1 MARIADVGHLAGVT
15 PSVVSRVLNEDP
27 TLRVREETRQRV
39 LAAARKLD
47 YTPNH
52 AARALRR
59 SRVGALGL
67 AVHDI
72 SNPVY
77 APLIAGAQE
86 AATRT
91 GYVLMLADVSELAR
105 GEATFRRV
113 VGSGSIDGLLLLP
126 AGVGADRA
134 VERAVSGRLPIVV
147 VNERS
152 RTSPSIGL
160 PDRQAMKVATRHLLG
175 LGHREVALLR
185 LDGRGHRARERTA
198 GYKEALS
205 EHGIEPDPSLVVTGG
220 HTAETGRNSMAR
232 LLRRGDGEPSAVV
245 SASVLAAVGA
255 LGAAHAAGVEVP
267 GQLSIIGCHDVFF
280 APYLSPPLTVV
291 RLGLRELGR
300 AAVERLLAQLDL
312 PGTGHDVVAEP
323 APAVVARGTTSPPVA
338 SGNGAVTVRVGVR

>member
-1 MARIADVGHLAGVT
+1 MARIADVGRLAGVT

-39 LAAARKLD
+39 LTAARQLD

-86 AATRT
+86 AASRH
-91 GYVLMLADVSELAR
+91 GYVLMLADVPELAR
-105 GEATFRRV
+105 DEATFRRV

-126 AGVGADRA
+126 AGVSADRA
-134 VERAVSGRLPIVV
+134 VERAVSGRLPTVV

-160 PDRQAMKVATRHLLG
+160 PDRQAMKVATRYLLE
-175 LGHREVALLR
+175 LGHREIALLR
-185 LDGRGHRARERTA
+185 LDGRGHRAKERTA
-198 GYKEALS
+198 GFKEALS
-205 EHGIEPDPSLVVTGG
+205 EHGLEPAPSLVVTGG
-220 HTAETGRNSMAR
+220 HTAETGRDAMAR
-232 LLRRGDGEPSAVV
+232 LLRRDEARPSAVV
-245 SASVLAAVGA
+245 AASVLAAVGA
-255 LGAAHAAGVEVP
+255 LGAAHEVGVRVP
-267 GQLSIIGCHDVFF
+267 AQLSIIGCHDVFF

-291 RLGLRELGR
+291 RLGLRDLGR
-300 AAVERLLAQLDL
+300 AAVERLVAQLDL
-312 PGTGHDVVAEP
+312 RGSGHEVVPEP
-323 APAVVARGTTSPPVA
+323 APTVVVRGTAGPPVG
-338 SGNGAVTVRVGVR
+338 SENGAVTGRVAAR

>member
-1 MARIADVGHLAGVT
+1 MARIADVGRLAGVT
-15 PSVVSRVLNEDP
+15 PSVVSRVLNGDP
-27 TLRVREETRQRV
+27 TLRVREETRERV
-39 LAAARKLD
+39 VAAAKQLD

-77 APLIAGAQE
+77 APLIAGAQD
-86 AATRT
+86 AASQH
-91 GYVLMLADVSELAR
+91 GYVLMLADVPELAR
-105 GEATFRRV
+105 DEEAFRRV

-126 AGVGADRA
+126 AGVSADRA
-134 VERAVSGRLPIVV
+134 VERAASDRLPTVV

-152 RTSPSIGL
+152 RTSPSVGL
-160 PDRQAMKVATRHLLG
+160 PDRQAMEVATRHLLE
-175 LGHREVALLR
+175 LGHRRIALLR
-185 LDGRGHRARERTA
+185 LDGRGHRSRERTA
-198 GYKEALS
+198 GYEEALR

-220 HTAETGRNSMAR
+220 HTAETGRDAMAR
-232 LLRRGDGEPSAVV
+232 LLRRGDGELSAVV

-255 LGAAHAAGVEVP
+255 LGAAHEAGLDVP
-267 GQLSIIGCHDVFF
+267 GQLSIVGCHDVFF

-291 RLGLRELGR
+291 RLGLGELGR

-312 PGTGHDVVAEP
+312 RGTGHDVVAEP
-323 APAVVARGTTSPPVA
+323 APSVVVRGTTAPRA
-338 SGNGAVTVRVGVR
+338 GSGNGTATARVEVR

>member
-1 MARIADVGHLAGVT
+1 MARIADVGRLAGVT
-15 PSVVSRVLNEDP
+15 PSVVSRVLNQDP
-27 TLRVREETRQRV
+27 TLRVRDETRQRV
-39 LAAARKLD
+39 LSAAKQLE

-86 AATRT
+86 AASQH
-91 GYVLMLADVSELAR
+91 GYVLMLADVPELAR
-105 GEATFRRV
+105 DEEVFRRV
-113 VGSGSIDGLLLLP
+113 VGSGAIDGLLLLP
-126 AGVGADRA
+126 AGVEADRI
-134 VERAVSGRLPIVV
+134 VERSASGRLPTVV

-160 PDRQAMKVATRHLLG
+160 PDREATKLATRHLLK
-175 LGHREVALLR
+175 LGHREIALLR

-198 GYKEALS
+198 GYREALA
-205 EHGIEPDPSLVVTGG
+205 EHGIESDHALVLTGG
-220 HTAETGRNSMAR
+220 HTAENGGEAMAR
-232 LLRRGDGEPSAVV
+232 LLRRADGAPSAVV

-255 LGAAHAAGVEVP
+255 LGAARTAGVDVP
-267 GQLSIIGCHDVFF
+267 GELSIVGCHDVFF

-300 AAVERLLAQLDL
+300 AAVERLLVQLDL
-312 PGTGHDVVAEP
+312 RGTGHETVLDP
-323 APAVVARGTTSPPVA
+323 APELVARGSTAPYRA
-338 SGNGAVTVRVGVR
+338 SRNGAVSMPVQAR